1 MRSFSIIHIVLFVIL
16 MLAYQCAAAQ
26 DYVITTKGDTIT
38 GIVKPLNFG
47 ADKKVQVTEP
57 GKKKTVY
64 SLFQVNSFS
73 LSGDTF
79 KPVKGPAGY
88 TFMKII
94 KPGYLSLLAF
104 QQENQTTYDGMYLL
118 KRDGQGVEVPN
129 LAFKKTLKNFLNDC
143 GNISDK
149 IENGELAKK
158 DLHQIIDEYNACVEG
173 KKVITQKQLVQRAE
187 QVQKLNPWDA
197 LETKVKSQADF
208 EGKNDAL
215 EMISEIK
222 TKISRSEKIPKFMVD
237 GLKGTLSHPN
247 LQPELEKAL
256 AELN

>member
-1 MRSFSIIHIVLFVIL
+1 MRSFSIIHIVLFLIL

-38 GIVKPLNFG
+38 GVVKPLNFG
-47 ADKKVQVTEP
+47 ADKKVQVAEP

-73 LSGDTF
+73 LSGDMF

-118 KRDGQGVEVPN
+118 KRDGQ
-129 LAFKKTLKNFLNDC
+129 
-143 GNISDK
+143 
-149 IENGELAKK
+149 
-158 DLHQIIDEYNACVEG
+158 
-173 KKVITQKQLVQRAE
+173 
-187 QVQKLNPWDA
+187 
-197 LETKVKSQADF
+197 
-208 EGKNDAL
+208 
-215 EMISEIK
+215 
-222 TKISRSEKIPKFMVD
+222 
-237 GLKGTLSHPN
+237 
-247 LQPELEKAL
+247 
-256 AELN
+256 